1 MNAVPQTPPAKMEM
15 QVKGDQRY
23 MMQRLDEGTV
33 CDLTGRD
40 RTIEIQYHCSPG
52 ATTDRIS
59 WIKEVT
65 TCAYLMVV
73 HTPRLCDDVAFVPPK
88 ETKANIITCRDI
100 IPEEGL
106 HEWSRR
112 KMIEVEDMLI
122 GRGRGG
128 VAGNGGGG
136 KGAPVTIGGI
146 VVGGRK
152 TFGNEVPR
160 LAPPR
165 GIRQANA
172 AAAAQVVKVVAKGSG
187 GKDKSF
193 EVLSDEDLAQ
203 LGIDAETISQMRE
216 DMKKVAGEKEWKVEL
231 IDVGDEDDTRALR
244 GVVMDDVDEGQAG
257 EEVPK
262 RGSEKKKTKEKE
274 KEKAE
279 RGQKVADGA
288 EKEEEEVDDEGS
300 EEQFY
305 QRQRDE
311 L

>member
-1 MNAVPQTPPAKMEM
+1 MNGDVDDPAAAAAAATVNTVPQAPAKMEL

-106 HEWSRR
+106 QEWSQR

-122 GRGRGG
+122 GRGRG
-128 VAGNGGGG
+128 ATGNGD
-136 KGAPVTIGGI
+136 KGTPVTIGGI

-152 TFGNEVPR
+152 TFGGEVPR

-165 GIRQANA
+165 GIRPAN
-172 AAAAQVVKVVAKGSG
+172 AAAQVVKVVAKGSG
-187 GKDKSF
+187 KEKSF

-203 LGIDAETISQMRE
+203 LGIDSETISKMRE

-231 IDVGDEDDTRALR
+231 IDLEGEDDTRALR
-244 GVVMDDVDEGQAG
+244 GVVMDDADEEAD
-257 EEVPK
+257 EAPK
-262 RGSEKKKTKEKE
+262 RGSGK
-274 KEKAE
+274 KAE
-279 RGQKVADGA
+279 RGQGVAEVA
-288 EKEEEEVDDEGS
+288 EAEEKEEEEQDKGS